1 MTQPMFYST
10 KIPAHKSAIEI
21 GEMVRKYG
29 ARRFQL
35 EYDTEGEPSTVAF
48 GMEVPGFEREVPVRL
63 QAQIRGLT
71 DRLYG
76 ELSDRSSKTLVDC
89 QAQALRIAW
98 RQLKAQVAL
107 TLELVENGVR
117 PFHEAFM
124 ADILLEGGVRLAD
137 EFMKQSSHLLP
148 PPEENVIALPVGE

>member
-1 MTQPMFYST
+1 MTQPRFYT
-10 KIPAHKSAIEI
+10 TTIPAHKSASEI
-21 GEMVRKYG
+21 GETVRKYG

-35 EYDTEGEPSTVAF
+35 EYDREGEPSAVAF
-48 GMEVPGFEREVPVRL
+48 GMEVPGFDREVPVRL
-63 QAQIRGLT
+63 QAQIDGLT
-71 DRLYG
+71 DRLYD
-76 ELSDRSSKTLVDC
+76 ERSARSRKSREEC
-89 QAQALRIAW
+89 RGQALRIAW
-98 RQLKAQVAL
+98 RQLKAQVEL

-137 EFMKQSSHLLP
+137 EFLRQSSHLLP